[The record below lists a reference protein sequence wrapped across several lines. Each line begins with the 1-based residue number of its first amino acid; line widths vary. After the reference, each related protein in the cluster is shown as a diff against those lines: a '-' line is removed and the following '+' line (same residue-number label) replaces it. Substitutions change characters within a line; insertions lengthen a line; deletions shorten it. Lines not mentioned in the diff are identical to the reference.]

1 MHYGKIAREVKLL
14 TFNSC
19 APKAL
24 QLDIYIP
31 IERVEQKNTAKPSQQ
46 SKTTHNKIIFL
57 SLPFRFIKLQ
67 NFLTRRGHILTS
79 RNYFNYNGR
88 GINPKCLQEINLIFE
103 HRCVVFCQRVFR
115 CCVVLFILFFVYF
128 KENKNQESSLCFL
141 SATNI
146 WKKIAY
152 GIQERIIFFLHFA
165 HTCLEL
171 SLDFS
176 CGISLPIQVQL
187 YFKFL
192 LRLTLTKVI
201 YVCIPFVHNI

>member
-1 MHYGKIAREVKLL
+1 MYKPICFSTVVLDNLETGNTIAIFIAMHYGKIAREVKLL

-103 HRCVVFCQRVFR
+103 HRCVVFC
-115 CCVVLFILFFVYF
+115 
-128 KENKNQESSLCFL
+128 
-141 SATNI
+141 
-146 WKKIAY
+146 
-152 GIQERIIFFLHFA
+152 
-165 HTCLEL
+165 
-171 SLDFS
+171 
-176 CGISLPIQVQL
+176 
-187 YFKFL
+187 
-192 LRLTLTKVI
+192 
-201 YVCIPFVHNI
+201 